1 MEKSRKR
8 LHFSSALWI
17 RRIKR
22 GERMAQAR
30 AKAGAEEGWM
40 EHVLKKESVLVGWK
54 EMKIR

>member
-22 GERMAQAR
+22 GERVSQAR

-40 EHVLKKESVLVGWK
+40 EHVLKKESVPVG
-54 EMKIR
+54 